1 MVKYATSGFPSLIRL
16 TRESCLCTCERGGL
30 QREREIRKKERKRDT
45 DKDHKHKDTTTKKE
59 KSKLKLTRDLN
70 WGKQNNVR

>member
-30 QREREIRKKERKRDT
+30 QRERQIRKKERKKWDKKERKKIERDRKRDT
-45 DKDHKHKDTTTKKE
+45 D
-59 KSKLKLTRDLN
+59 
-70 WGKQNNVR
+70 